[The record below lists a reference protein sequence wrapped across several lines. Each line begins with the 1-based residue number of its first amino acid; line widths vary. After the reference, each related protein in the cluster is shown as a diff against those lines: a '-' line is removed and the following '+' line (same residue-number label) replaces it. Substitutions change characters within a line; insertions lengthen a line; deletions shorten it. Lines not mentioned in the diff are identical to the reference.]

1 MKLGSL
7 EGIAGGDI
15 LSGMMD
21 NLAYRVDSVVNM
33 VTLEGGFHNLS
44 GPLDRRMELVKRRRK
59 LFGLPMPMLEGGIPL
74 HGGGNGSA
82 PSTVDIQKKQSLLKR
97 GGKESV
103 IGRKLREE
111 RQRKQEQKRQGSSQ
125 EQKRQGREPAT
136 ISLYDKYHL
145 R

>member
-7 EGIAGGDI
+7 GGIAGGDI
-15 LSGMMD
+15 MSGIMD

-59 LFGLPMPMLEGGIPL
+59 AFGLPMPMLEGGMPLL
-74 HGGGNGSA
+74 HGDGKGSVPPTA
-82 PSTVDIQKKQSLLKR
+82 DRQKKLSLLNR
-97 GGKESV
+97 GVKEGA
-103 IGRKLREE
+103 IARKLRED
-111 RQRKQEQKRQGSSQ
+111 RQRQREQRGKVGQEKGS
-125 EQKRQGREPAT
+125 GT
-136 ISLYDKYHL
+136 IASLYDKYHL

>member
-1 MKLGSL
+1 MKLGSF

-15 LSGMMD
+15 ISGIMD

-59 LFGLPMPMLEGGIPL
+59 VFGLPMPMLEGGMPLL
-74 HGGGNGSA
+74 HGGGNGSV
-82 PSTVDIQKKQSLLKR
+82 PPTGDMQKKQSLLKR
-97 GGKESV
+97 GGKESA
-103 IGRKLREE
+103 IARKLREE
-111 RQRKQEQKRQGSSQ
+111 RQRQQEQRGKLRQGKGSAIKALI
-125 EQKRQGREPAT
+125 E
-136 ISLYDKYHL
+136 KYHL

>member
-7 EGIAGGDI
+7 GGIAGGDI
-15 LSGMMD
+15 MSGIMD

-59 LFGLPMPMLEGGIPL
+59 AFGLPMPMLEGGMPLL
-74 HGGGNGSA
+74 HGGGNGSV
-82 PSTVDIQKKQSLLKR
+82 PSTVDRQRKQSLLNR
-97 GGKESV
+97 GGKDGT
-103 IGRKLREE
+103 IARKLRED
-111 RQRKQEQKRQGSSQ
+111 RQRLQEQRGKLGQEKESSL
-125 EQKRQGREPAT
+125 
-136 ISLYDKYHL
+136 ISSLYEKYHL

>member
-1 MKLGSL
+1 MKLGSF

-15 LSGMMD
+15 MSGIMD

-33 VTLEGGFHNLS
+33 VTLEGGLQNLS
-44 GPLDRRMELVKRRRK
+44 SPLDRRRELVKRRRK
-59 LFGLPMPMLEGGIPL
+59 VFGLPMPMLEGGMPLL

-82 PSTVDIQKKQSLLKR
+82 PPTVDMQKKQSLLKMKI
-97 GGKESV
+97 GGKESG

-111 RQRKQEQKRQGSSQ
+111 RQRQQEQRGNL
-125 EQKRQGREPAT
+125 REGKESA
-136 ISLYDKYHL
+136 IKALIDKYHL